1 MNREQ
6 SIARVRHLVE
16 KRRLSEARNLCLDLS
31 RVYPENLTIWLMRGD
46 LHLKLGEFDSVVKC
60 CQRII
65 TRLSSVTPHNPTL
78 IETYRVL
85 GTAHFNAGRITEA
98 IHAHE
103 QLLAIRPQ
111 DADAHMFTA
120 ICHLLL
126 GDFQRG
132 WPEYEWRFKTRF
144 MAAPFCAKPDWMGES
159 LQNKI
164 ILVEAEQGHGD
175 AIQFVR
181 YLRFLKTEGAKVILG
196 CQPALYRLM
205 AGCAAADLVLRQGDL
220 APAFDVVTPLLS
232 LPGIFKTT
240 LETLPA
246 EIPYLQ
252 APSGSG
258 MQAIAAINRYP
269 GIFRAGLV
277 WAGGAHNPNDRL
289 RSLKLDQFSDLFRI
303 AGTKFFSLQKSD
315 AVTQLGSIPP
325 GIITDLGPYLGDFAD
340 TAAAIQEL
348 DLVISVDTA
357 VAHLAGA
364 LGKPVWTL
372 IPFVPDWRW
381 MLNREDSPWYPTMR
395 LFRQPTPG
403 DWASVISHVSEEL
416 KSLVG
421 TK

>member
-1 MNREQ
+1 
-6 SIARVRHLVE
+6 
-16 KRRLSEARNLCLDLS
+16 
-31 RVYPENLTIWLMRGD
+31 MRGD
-46 LHLKLGEFDSVVKC
+46 LHLKLGEFDSVVEC

-65 TRLSSVTPHNPTL
+65 TRLSSVTPLNPTL
-78 IETYRVL
+78 IEVYRVL

-103 QLLAIRPQ
+103 HLLAIRPQ

-120 ICHLLL
+120 ICYLLL
-126 GDFQRG
+126 GEFQRG

-144 MAAPFCAKPDWMGES
+144 MAAPPCAKPDWKGEG

-175 AIQFVR
+175 SIQFVR
-181 YLRFLKTEGAKVILG
+181 YLRFLKTKGAKVILG

-205 AGCAAADLVLRQGDL
+205 TKCAAADLVLRQGDL
-220 APAFDVVTPLLS
+220 APAFDVVIPLLS
-232 LPGIFKTT
+232 LPGIFKMT

-246 EIPYLQ
+246 DIPYLQ
-252 APSGSG
+252 APSDSG

-269 GIFRAGLV
+269 GILRVGLV
-277 WAGGAHNPNDRL
+277 WAGGAHNLNDHL
-289 RSLKLDQFSDLFRI
+289 RSLKLDQFSDLFGI
-303 AGTKFFSLQKSD
+303 AGTKLFSLQKGD
-315 AVTQLGSIPP
+315 AATQLESIPP
-325 GIITDLGPYLGDFAD
+325 GIITDLAPHLEDFAD

-372 IPFVPDWRW
+372 LPFVPDWRW

-395 LFRQPTPG
+395 LFRQSAPG
-403 DWASVISHVSEEL
+403 DWASVIRRVSEEL
-416 KSLVG
+416 KALVRDKYK
-421 TK
+421 TA